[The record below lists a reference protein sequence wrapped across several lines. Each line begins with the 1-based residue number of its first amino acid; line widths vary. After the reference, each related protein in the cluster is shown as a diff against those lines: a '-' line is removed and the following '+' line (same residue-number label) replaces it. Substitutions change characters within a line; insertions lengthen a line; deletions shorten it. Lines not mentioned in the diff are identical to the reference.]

1 MTRLIYYAPR
11 RPDALSEDAARTMFG
26 QAVITNRDERLV
38 QYVDVI
44 SQERQARTKQR
55 SLLALVPAT
64 KGRNRI
70 ITESNPLMAGYYD
83 RMRSQIQAVK

>member
-1 MTRLIYYAPR
+1 MTRLIYAPR

-26 QAVITNRDERLV
+26 QAAITDRDDDLYQLLDQINEDRA
-38 QYVDVI
+38 QM
-44 SQERQARTKQR
+44 QR

-70 ITESNPLMAGYYD
+70 VVPNPLMQPTYA
-83 RMRSQIQAVK
+83 RMRAEIRAVK

>member
-1 MTRLIYYAPR
+1 MTRLIYAPR

-26 QAVITNRDERLV
+26 QAVVTDRDDDLYQLLDQINEDRA
-38 QYVDVI
+38 QM
-44 SQERQARTKQR
+44 QR

-70 ITESNPLMAGYYD
+70 ITQNPLMRPTYD
-83 RMRSQIQAVK
+83 LLRSQIRAVK

>member
-1 MTRLIYYAPR
+1 MTRLIYAPR

-26 QAVITNRDERLV
+26 QAVVTDRDGTLV
-38 QYVDVI
+38 HYVDVI
-44 SQERQARTKQR
+44 YRERQALGKQR

-70 ITESNPLMAGYYD
+70 IAESNPLMAGYYE